1 MGNIH
6 LGKAR
11 NCSNMRGGVF
21 KSPLYLSIREIVCQ
35 EEQIIIGKGIHYLSV
50 QLLESDFLIL
60 GWVPIFPKCV
70 KLG

>member
-35 EEQIIIGKGIHYLSV
+35 EEQIIIGKGIHYSERTASGIRLP
-50 QLLESDFLIL
+50 DFRVGPNIS
-60 GWVPIFPKCV
+60 
-70 KLG
+70 